1 MCGIVGYIGHREAY
15 PVVIKGLRRLEYRGY
30 DSAGVV
36 LYNGSDL
43 TLCKTK
49 GKVSDLEE
57 KAAKEISTEGTIGI
71 GHTRW
76 ATHGVPNDV
85 NSHPHFS
92 NSGNLVIVHN
102 GIIEN
107 YEPLKKELINRGYTF
122 KSDTDTEVLINL
134 IEDVKKKD
142 NLKLGKAVQIA
153 LNQVVGAYAI
163 AVFDKE
169 RPTEIVAAR
178 LGSPLAI
185 GVGKDE
191 FFVASDA
198 SPFIEYTSNAI
209 YLEDEEMAIVRLDKP
224 LKIRKIKDDSLVD
237 PYIQELQMNLEQI
250 EKGGYDH
257 FMLKE
262 IYEQPNVIK
271 DTYRGRLHANEGL
284 IKMAGIE
291 DNLQKFVNADR
302 ILIIACGTSWHAGL
316 VAEYIFEE
324 FTRIPVEVEYAS
336 EFRYRNPI
344 IRPTDVVIAI
354 SQSGETADTLAAIK
368 LAKQNGAFVFGVC
381 NVVGSSISRE
391 TDAGAYTHAGPE
403 IGVASTKAFTTQITV
418 LTLIALRLAQAK
430 GTMNNS
436 QFHRYL
442 QELEVIPEKVAEA
455 LETNEVAK
463 EIAAIYKDA
472 SNCLY
477 LGRGYNFPVALEGA
491 LKLKEISYIHA
502 EGYPAAEMK
511 HGPIALIDEQ
521 MPVVVVAQKQ
531 EHYDKIVSNIQEIK
545 SRSGKIIA
553 VVTKGDVQVRGLADH
568 VIEVPD
574 TVDALSPLLTTIPL
588 QLLSYHIAVMRGCN
602 VDQPRN
608 LAKSVTVE

>member
-1 MCGIVGYIGHREAY
+1 MCGIVGYIGYREAY
-15 PVVIKGLRRLEYRGY
+15 PIIIKGLKRLEYRGY

-36 LYNGSDL
+36 LYDGKDL
-43 TLCKTK
+43 KLSKTK

-57 KAAKEISTEGTIGI
+57 KSKEITTNGTIGM

-85 NSHPHFS
+85 NSHPHLS
-92 NSGNLVIVHN
+92 NSGNLTIIHN

-134 IEDVKKKD
+134 IEDVQIKD
-142 NLKLGKAVQIA
+142 KLKLGKAVQIA

-163 AVFDKE
+163 CVFDKQN
-169 RPTEIVAAR
+169 PDEIVVAR

-185 GVGKDE
+185 GIGKDE
-191 FFVASDA
+191 FFIASDA

-209 YLEDEEMAIVRLDKP
+209 YLEDEEMAIVRLHKP
-224 LKIRKIKDDSLVD
+224 MKVRKIKDDSLVD
-237 PYIQELQMNLEQI
+237 PYVQELQMNLEQI

-257 FMLKE
+257 FMMKE

-271 DTYRGRLHANEGL
+271 DTYRGRLHSNEGI

-291 DNLQKFVNADR
+291 DNIDKFINAQR
-302 ILIIACGTSWHAGL
+302 ILIVACGTSWHAGL

-344 IRPTDVVIAI
+344 INDKDVLIAI

-368 LAKQNGAFVFGVC
+368 LAKEKGAFVFGVC

-391 TDAGAYTHAGPE
+391 SHAGAYTHAGPE

-418 LTLIALRLAQAK
+418 LTMIALRLAKAK
-430 GTMNNS
+430 GTLS
-436 QFHRYL
+436 TSDYHRYL
-442 QELEVIPEKVAEA
+442 LELEMIPDKVKEA
-455 LETNEVAK
+455 LQSNDKAK

-472 SNCLY
+472 TNCLY

-521 MPVVVVAQKQ
+521 MPVVVIAPKQ
-531 EHYDKIVSNIQEIK
+531 GHYDKVVSNIQEIK

-553 VVTKGDVQVRGLADH
+553 IVTKGDEQVRNLADH
-568 VIEVPD
+568 VIEIPETSD
-574 TVDALSPLLTTIPL
+574 PLSPLLTTIPL